1 MPQGIARVVF
11 FYDCGVR
18 LGRAFGAYQCIG
30 TGLHAGI
37 CPAGNG
43 RQHGAA
49 VAGALLG
56 LGQRQG
62 DAQHIGQN
70 FAPERAFGTAAA
82 EGWPAVF
89 CRCKYCLEAQRLGG
103 KNIRT
108 RSQAI
113 VNDDLLLD
121 LPPDTYMHKLM
132 NHLDLSRVKYLFVT
146 HFHMD
151 HFYPQELTVRGSVYS
166 LEMISP
172 ELEIYCAQETYDYFR
187 RCADW
192 EIDEKSD
199 SAMHWHI
206 LKPFEP
212 VELLA
217 RIEVVLR
224 RAGKS
229 EMHLRYGDIQV
240 DIEKHTALKNGM
252 PVALTPK
259 EFDVLVFFMRNPD
272 VAITREQLLS
282 NIWGFDFTGES
293 RSVDIHVQQVRRKM
307 GLQGKLITIPK
318 LGYRLERR

>member
-1 MPQGIARVVF
+1 MQF
-11 FYDCGVR
+11 QY
-18 LGRAFGAYQCIG
+18 L
-30 TGLHAGI
+30 
-37 CPAGNG
+37 
-43 RQHGAA
+43 
-49 VAGALLG
+49 
-56 LGQRQG
+56 
-62 DAQHIGQN
+62 
-70 FAPERAFGTAAA
+70 GTAAA

-132 NHLDLSRVKYLFVT
+132 NNLDLSRVKYLFVT

-192 EIDEKSD
+192 EIDENSD

-206 LKPFEP
+206 LKPFETVEAGP
-212 VELLA
+212 YRVTPLPANHMNPSHQPFVYHIVDTREDKSVFYMHDSGYYSPEVWDYLKAQKKPADLFSFDTTLGYEDCGFKSTHMGAPEVIRLKEELEALGIVDKHTHCVMNHFSHNGHLLYDELVELA
-217 RIEVVLR
+217 APHGIEI
-224 RAGKS
+224 S
-229 EMHLRYGDIQV
+229 YD
-240 DIEKHTALKNGM
+240 GM
-252 PVALTPK
+252 KLT
-259 EFDVLVFFMRNPD
+259 L
-272 VAITREQLLS
+272 
-282 NIWGFDFTGES
+282 
-293 RSVDIHVQQVRRKM
+293 
-307 GLQGKLITIPK
+307 
-318 LGYRLERR
+318 

>member
-1 MPQGIARVVF
+1 MQF
-11 FYDCGVR
+11 QY
-18 LGRAFGAYQCIG
+18 L
-30 TGLHAGI
+30 
-37 CPAGNG
+37 
-43 RQHGAA
+43 
-49 VAGALLG
+49 
-56 LGQRQG
+56 
-62 DAQHIGQN
+62 
-70 FAPERAFGTAAA
+70 GTAAA

-132 NHLDLSRVKYLFVT
+132 NNLDLSRVKYLFVT

-192 EIDEKSD
+192 EIDENSD

-206 LKPFEP
+206 LKPFETVEAGP
-212 VELLA
+212 YRVTPLPANHMTPSHQPFVYHIVDTREDKSVFYMHDSGYYFPEVWDYLKAQKKPADLFSFDTTLGYEDCGFKSTHMGAPEVIRLKEELEALGIVDKHTQCVMNHFSHNGHLLYDELVELA
-217 RIEVVLR
+217 APHGIEI
-224 RAGKS
+224 S
-229 EMHLRYGDIQV
+229 YD
-240 DIEKHTALKNGM
+240 GM
-252 PVALTPK
+252 KLT
-259 EFDVLVFFMRNPD
+259 L
-272 VAITREQLLS
+272 
-282 NIWGFDFTGES
+282 
-293 RSVDIHVQQVRRKM
+293 
-307 GLQGKLITIPK
+307 
-318 LGYRLERR
+318 